1 MLSPTLETERLII
14 RRFKET
20 DIDMQYEI
28 IHDSRLATYI
38 KFPDLTKQEE
48 LECIK
53 NWINEAD
60 ESKYE
65 KWVIELKKDNTPI
78 GNISVNGINK
88 KIITAML
95 GT

>member
-38 KFPDLTKQEE
+38 QFPDLTKQEK

-53 NWINEAD
+53 N
-60 ESKYE
+60 
-65 KWVIELKKDNTPI
+65 
-78 GNISVNGINK
+78 
-88 KIITAML
+88 
-95 GT
+95 